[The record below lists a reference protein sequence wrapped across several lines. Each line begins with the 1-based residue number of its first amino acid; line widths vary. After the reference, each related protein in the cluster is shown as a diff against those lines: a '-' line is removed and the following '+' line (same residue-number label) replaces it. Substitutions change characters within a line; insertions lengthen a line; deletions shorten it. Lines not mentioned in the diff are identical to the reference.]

1 VNEKLEHKTI
11 VKAIEIISA
20 YLIILSIMELVFIVL
35 LLLTEVNV
43 SPEILPLQELIFSSD
58 FIDISGSIL
67 WVFLIICMVFFLIL
81 GIHMLRFALNN
92 KIETKPLAKYL
103 VVLGMVLLLGGF
115 VKMDYLVL
123 LGKTEIE
130 TALGSMP
137 FQSALYD
144 NNITPLASGVI
155 WVFFISVIIC
165 FLITGLIV
173 TTAGIKWTLLIE
185 REEPSKS

>member
-1 VNEKLEHKTI
+1 MKKMEYKAV

-20 YLIILSIMELVFIVL
+20 YLIILSIMELVFIISL
-35 LLLTEVNV
+35 LFTEVNV
-43 SPEILPLQELIFSSD
+43 FPEILPLQEVIFSSD

-67 WVFLIICMVFFLIL
+67 WIFLIICMVFFLIL

-92 KIETKPLAKYL
+92 KIESKSLAKYL
-103 VVLGMVLLLGGF
+103 VLLGMVILLGAF

-123 LGKTEIE
+123 LGKTKID
-130 TALGSMP
+130 TVLGSIP
-137 FQSALYD
+137 FQTALYD
-144 NNITPLASGVI
+144 STITPLIAAVF

-173 TTAGIKWTLLIE
+173 ATAGIKWTLLIE
-185 REEPSKS
+185 REKPSNS

>member
-1 VNEKLEHKTI
+1 MEHKAV
-11 VKAIEIISA
+11 VKAIEIIST
-20 YLIILSIMELVFIVL
+20 YLIILSIMELVFIIL
-35 LLLTEVNV
+35 LLFTEVKV

-81 GIHMLRFALNN
+81 GILMLRFALNN

-103 VVLGMVLLLGGF
+103 VVLGMVILLGAF

-123 LGKTEIE
+123 LGKTKIE
-130 TALGSMP
+130 TVLGSIP
-137 FQSALYD
+137 FQTALYD
-144 NNITPLASGVI
+144 STITPFIAGVF

-165 FLITGLIV
+165 FLITGLIIS
-173 TTAGIKWTLLIE
+173 TAGIKWTLLIE
-185 REEPSKS
+185 RKESSNSSNN

>member
-1 VNEKLEHKTI
+1 MEHKAV

-20 YLIILSIMELVFIVL
+20 YLIILSIMELAFIML
-35 LLLTEVNV
+35 LLLTEFNV

-58 FIDISGSIL
+58 FISISGSIL
-67 WVFLIICMVFFLIL
+67 WMFLIICMVFFLIL

-92 KIETKPLAKYL
+92 KIKSKPLAKYL
-103 VVLGMVLLLGGF
+103 VLLGMVLLLGAF

-123 LGKTEIE
+123 LGKTEVE
-130 TALGSMP
+130 TSLGSMP
-137 FQSALYD
+137 FQTALYD

-165 FLITGLIV
+165 FLITGLLV
-173 TTAGIKWTLLIE
+173 TTAGIKWTLLFE
-185 REEPSKS
+185 REKSS